1 MSKFLDRAYIEARS
15 GDGGNGMVA
24 WRKEKYEPNGGPAG
38 GNGGRGGDVFLQ
50 ATNDLNTLVDFRFK
64 NKFEADNGMKG
75 QIKSMHGKAA
85 QNMIIRVP
93 VGTVV
98 KDADT
103 GLVVGDLIKDG
114 QRVLVAEGGKGG
126 RGNSVL
132 ATPTQRAPHWCEPG
146 QPGIFRKLNLE
157 LKILADVGI
166 VGLPNAGKST
176 LLSVISA
183 AKPKIADYP
192 FSTLEPSL
200 GVVRID
206 VDQSFVAADIPGLIE
221 GASRGVG
228 LGHDFLRHIER
239 TRILL
244 HMVDTTSETV
254 VSDIETINTELSA
267 YSDKLTKL
275 PRILVLNKSD
285 ALLEEEIEVIS
296 KDVNTRFKDQF
307 MEIRTISAVAKI
319 GVQEL
324 CRRVYDELL
333 KMPKEDYE
341 FAPMELEDEKAR
353 ERNDNAFSVTFS
365 QNAYWIEGD
374 RIDKLVQ
381 VTDLKDPMSLYHLHH
396 VLQAMGAMDE
406 LLKLGAEPGAEINAG
421 GVVFSFGED
430 IS

>member
-24 WRKEKYEPNGGPAG
+24 WRREKYEPNGGPAG
-38 GNGGRGGDVFLQ
+38 GNGGRGGDVYIQ
-50 ATNDLNTLVDFRFK
+50 ATQDLNTLIDFRFR
-64 NKFEADNGMKG
+64 NKFEAPNGIKG

-85 QNMIIRVP
+85 QDMTIRVP
-93 VGTVV
+93 IGTVV

-166 VGLPNAGKST
+166 IGLPNAGKST

-200 GVVRID
+200 GVVRMD
-206 VDQSFVAADIPGLIE
+206 ESHSFVAADIPGLIE

-254 VSDIETINTELSA
+254 AADIETIGIELSA
-267 YSDKLTKL
+267 YSDKLTNL

-285 ALLEEEIEVIS
+285 ALLPEESEAIATEINE
-296 KDVNTRFKDQF
+296 KFAGKF

-324 CRRVYDELL
+324 CQRVYDELL
-333 KMPKEDYE
+333 KMPKDNSE
-341 FAPMELEDEKAR
+341 FAPMLLEDEKAR
-353 ERNDNAFSVTFS
+353 ERTDDQFTVTFS
-365 QNAYWIEGD
+365 GNAYWIEGD
-374 RIDKLVQ
+374 RIARLVQ

-396 VLQAMGAMDE
+396 KLQVMGAMDE
-406 LLKLGAEPGAEINAG
+406 LIKLGAQPGAEINAG